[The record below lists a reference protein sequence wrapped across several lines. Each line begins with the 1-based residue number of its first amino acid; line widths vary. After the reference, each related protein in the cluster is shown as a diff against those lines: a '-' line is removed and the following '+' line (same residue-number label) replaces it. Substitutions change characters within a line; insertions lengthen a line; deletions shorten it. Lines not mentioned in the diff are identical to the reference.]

1 MAATLD
7 LEQFVGRT
15 PDRLT
20 LAEREAV
27 VGKVIAMEIYS
38 PQNLALQRIAAM
50 ADSVQECVAQLR
62 RSGREPLDY
71 EFTRMNPPM
80 LSR

>member
-1 MAATLD
+1 MVAMSG
-7 LEQFVGRT
+7 LEQFVGRA

-27 VGKVIAMEIYS
+27 VGKVIAMEIYT
-38 PQNLALQRIAAM
+38 PNNLALQRIAAM
-50 ADSVQECVAQLR
+50 ADSVEECVAQLR
-62 RSGREPLDY
+62 RRDLDPLDY

-80 LSR
+80 LAR

>member
-1 MAATLD
+1 MVAMSN
-7 LEQFVGRT
+7 LEQFVGRA

-20 LAEREAV
+20 LAERETV

-38 PQNLALQRIAAM
+38 PKNLALQRIEAM
-50 ADSVQECVAQLR
+50 ADSVEECVAQLR
-62 RSGREPLDY
+62 RRARDPLNY

>member
-1 MAATLD
+1 MPATLD
-7 LEQFVGRT
+7 LEKFVGRP

-27 VGKVIAMEIYS
+27 VGKVIAMEVYS
-38 PQNLALQRIAAM
+38 PKNLALQRIEAM
-50 ADSVQECVAQLR
+50 GNSVEECVAQLKR
-62 RSGREPLDY
+62 RDLDPLNY
-71 EFTRMNPPM
+71 EFTRMNPPL

>member
-7 LEQFVGRT
+7 LEQFVGRA

-27 VGKVIAMEIYS
+27 VGKVVAMEVYS

-50 ADSVQECVAQLR
+50 ADSVEGCVAELKR
-62 RSGREPLDY
+62 RDLDPLNY